1 MAITPS
7 LEYVTQYGPV
17 KVLFWGK
24 DGIGIRSIHPLI
36 VNRVETVV
44 DAHLLW
50 YDGEYQLRRHEEGNE
65 DFMALS
71 VRRHDNFQ
79 PVSQS
84 ARNKVRDMVLMF
96 IKALLQ
102 AKPELFSRGEIVR
115 LTNEL
120 DRNQQNQIFLQRRLN
135 RLKAEEGDL
144 QRAFDIIIQ
153 TPAFTT
159 DVQECDGCG
168 KDISLVEHEVGDGL
182 CEVCI
187 SETY

>member
-7 LEYVTQYGPV
+7 LESGTQYGTV

-24 DGIGIRSIHPLI
+24 DGIGIRSVHPLI

-44 DAHLLW
+44 DAHLME
-50 YDGEYQLRRHEEGNE
+50 YNDGYEFKTLT
-65 DFMALS
+65 

-84 ARNKVRDMVLMF
+84 ARNKVLDMVLVL

-102 AKPELFSRGEIVR
+102 AKPELFREGEVVR

-120 DRNQQNQIFLQRRLN
+120 TRNQQNQITLQRRIN
-135 RLKAEEGDL
+135 RLKAEENGL
-144 QRAFDIIIQ
+144 QRAFTKIKTEPNI
-153 TPAFTT
+153 T
-159 DVQECDGCG
+159 DWHECYKCG
-168 KDISLVEHEVGDGL
+168 KDITLTEYEAGDGM

-187 SETY
+187 SKTY

>member
-7 LEYVTQYGPV
+7 LEYVTQYGSI

-24 DGIGIRSIHPLI
+24 DGIGVRSIHPLI
-36 VNRVETVV
+36 VNRVETDV
-44 DAHLLW
+44 DAHLIE
-50 YDGEYQLRRHEEGNE
+50 YDDGY
-65 DFMALS
+65 DFKELS

-84 ARNKVRDMVLMF
+84 ARNKVRDMVLLRV
-96 IKALLQ
+96 KTLLQ
-102 AKPELFSRGEIVR
+102 AKPEVFRRGEIVR

-120 DRNQQNQIFLQRRLN
+120 DRNQQNQISLQRRLN

-144 QRAFDIIIQ
+144 QRAFDTVQ
-153 TPAFTT
+153 QLPAFTT
-159 DVQECDGCG
+159 DWQECDICG
-168 KDISLVEHEVGDGL
+168 RDLSLMEYEAGDGL
-182 CEVCI
+182 CVACI

>member
-7 LEYVTQYGPV
+7 LESRSEYGTV

-24 DGIGIRSIHPLI
+24 DGIGIRSIQPLV

-44 DAHLLW
+44 DAHLLE
-50 YDGEYQLRRHEEGNE
+50 YDDGY
-65 DFMALS
+65 DFKNLS

-84 ARNKVRDMVLMF
+84 ARNKVRDMVLVLT
-96 IKALLQ
+96 KALLQ
-102 AKPELFSRGEIVR
+102 AKPELFREGEIVR

-120 DRNQQNQIFLQRRLN
+120 TRNQQNQITLQRRLN

-144 QRAFDIIIQ
+144 QRAFDTIQ
-153 TPAFTT
+153 QLPAFTT
-159 DVQECDGCG
+159 DMQECDGCG
-168 KDISLVEHEVGDGL
+168 RNLSLMEYEAGDGL
-182 CEVCI
+182 CEVCV
-187 SETY
+187 SKTY

>member
-7 LEYVTQYGPV
+7 LESKSEYGTV

-44 DAHLLW
+44 DAHLME
-50 YDGEYQLRRHEEGNE
+50 YDGEYALKRHEDGSTHFNS
-65 DFMALS
+65 FS

-84 ARNKVRDMVLMF
+84 ARDKVQAMVLVLA
-96 IKALLQ
+96 KALLQ
-102 AKPELFSRGEIVR
+102 AKPELFRKGEIVR

-120 DRNQQNQIFLQRRLN
+120 TRNQQNQIHLQRRID

-144 QRAFDIIIQ
+144 QRAFAKVEAEPNI
-153 TPAFTT
+153 T
-159 DVQECDGCG
+159 DWHECYKCG
-168 KDISLVEHEVGDGL
+168 KDITLTEYEAGDGM

-187 SETY
+187 SKTY

>member
-1 MAITPS
+1 MTIIPS
-7 LEYVTQYGPV
+7 LESKTQYGTV

-44 DAHLLW
+44 DAHLLE
-50 YDGEYQLRRHEEGNE
+50 YDDGYEFKTLT
-65 DFMALS
+65 

-84 ARNKVRDMVLMF
+84 ARNKVLDMVLVL

-102 AKPELFSRGEIVR
+102 AKPELFRRGEVVR
-115 LTNEL
+115 LTNAL
-120 DRNQQNQIFLQRRLN
+120 ATNRQNQITLQRRLN

-144 QRAFDIIIQ
+144 QRAFDIVQ
-153 TPAFTT
+153 QLPAFTT
-159 DVQECDGCG
+159 DLQECDGCG
-168 KDISLVEHEVGDGL
+168 RDLSLMAYEAGDGL
-182 CEVCI
+182 CEVCV

>member
-7 LEYVTQYGPV
+7 LESGTQYGTV

-24 DGIGIRSIHPLI
+24 NGIGIRSVHPLV

-44 DAHLLW
+44 DAHLLE
-50 YDGEYQLRRHEEGNE
+50 YDDGY
-65 DFMALS
+65 DFKTLT

-84 ARNKVRDMVLMF
+84 ARDKVRDMVLVLV
-96 IKALLQ
+96 KAVLQ
-102 AKPELFSRGEIVR
+102 VKPELFRRGEIVR

-120 DRNQQNQIFLQRRLN
+120 DRNQQNQITLQRRLN

-144 QRAFDIIIQ
+144 QRAFDNAVQ
-153 TPAFTT
+153 QLPVFTT
-159 DVQECDGCG
+159 DMQECDTCG
-168 KDISLVEHEVGDGL
+168 KDLSLMEYEAGNGL
-182 CEVCI
+182 CVACV

>member
-7 LEYVTQYGPV
+7 LEHRSEYGTI

-44 DAHLLW
+44 DAHLME
-50 YDGEYQLRRHEEGNE
+50 YDDGYDYKE
-65 DFMALS
+65 LS
-71 VRRHDNFQ
+71 VRRHDNFH

-84 ARNKVRDMVLMF
+84 ARDKVHDMVLVLV
-96 IKALLQ
+96 KAMLQ
-102 AKPELFSRGEIVR
+102 AKPELFREGEVVR

-120 DRNQQNQIFLQRRLN
+120 ATNRQNQITLQRRIN
-135 RLKAEEGDL
+135 RLKAEENDL
-144 QRAFDIIIQ
+144 QRAFDIIQ
-153 TPAFTT
+153 QLPAFTT
-159 DVQECDGCG
+159 DLQECDVCG
-168 KDISLVEHEVGDGL
+168 RDLSLMEYEAGDGL
-182 CEVCI
+182 CVACI